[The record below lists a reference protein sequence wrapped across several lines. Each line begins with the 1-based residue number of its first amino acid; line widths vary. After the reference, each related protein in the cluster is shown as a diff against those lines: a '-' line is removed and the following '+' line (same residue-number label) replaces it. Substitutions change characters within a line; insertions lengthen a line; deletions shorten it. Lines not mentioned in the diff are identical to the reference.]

1 MTRLDDETLGEY
13 LKRIDDIRKNTV
25 PHPDEDKYVLSP
37 ENIQV
42 NRDLADALVARDQD
56 RIDELRRKFVLPL
69 KALKGYGRE
78 YVIRH
83 GLPTITAEIAN
94 DTDWLE

>member
-1 MTRLDDETLGEY
+1 MTT
-13 LKRIDDIRKNTV
+13 
-25 PHPDEDKYVLSP
+25 PHPDEKKYTLSS
-37 ENIQV
+37 ENMKIC
-42 NRDLADALVARDQD
+42 RDLGDALVAGDRD

-69 KALKGYGRE
+69 RSLKGYGRE

-94 DTDWLE
+94 DTDWLK

>member
-1 MTRLDDETLGEY
+1 MTT
-13 LKRIDDIRKNTV
+13 
-25 PHPDEDKYVLSP
+25 PHPDEDKYTLSP
-37 ENIQV
+37 ENIQTRNELV
-42 NRDLADALVARDQD
+42 DALVARDQD

-69 KALKGYGRE
+69 KALKGYGRD

-94 DTDWLE
+94 DTDWLK